1 MRIRLLDVALLAALT
16 FALLSGCL
24 LVGGRLAS
32 APTVYRSWP
41 DRACRAV
48 VRADGAAG
56 DCAAVPAVHHVV
68 WVSAAWEGPR

>member
-1 MRIRLLDVALLAALT
+1 MKLLDVTLLAALVC
-16 FALLSGCL
+16 ALLSGCL

-48 VRADGAAG
+48 RLADGAAG
-56 DCAAVPAVHHVV
+56 DCAAVPPVHHVV
-68 WVSAAWEGPR
+68 WVSAAWEGR